1 MIHASGGAWRRFAAL
16 ALAGALAVA
25 GLWLAVG
32 AGADGGT
39 SARNAAYPVTYGYTT
54 KIDDVKFGKVA
65 ETTSNKVRFK
75 FHIKAH
81 KGYSLKNIHTE
92 CKLDDKHFKKCD
104 SPKKYR
110 HLDKGKHKFK
120 VKAAY
125 DNCPTCQ
132 DASKPDSYAWK
143 VK

>member
-1 MIHASGGAWRRFAAL
+1 MTHSAVRVWKRVAAL
-16 ALAGALAVA
+16 MLAGALAVA

-32 AGADGGT
+32 AGANGGT
-39 SARNAAYPVTYGYTT
+39 SARDAAYPVTYSYTT
-54 KIDDVKFGKVA
+54 KIDDVKFGKIA
-65 ETTSNKVRFK
+65 STKSSKVRFK
-75 FHIKAH
+75 FHVKPDP
-81 KGYSLKNIHTE
+81 GYNLRYIHTE
-92 CKLDDKHFKKCD
+92 CKLDGKHYKTCD
-104 SPKKYR
+104 SPKKYK